1 MLFGIIAL
9 QEGMP
14 DLEQELNQLES
25 DLSDAIVKKQTDKTL
40 IDEYR
45 QKQQEMHTWLD
56 TLIKRM
62 DILDKGSG
70 MTCPQKLVTI
80 FEIKKE
86 FESEGPSRLQNIKQ
100 LANNVIDVVSNLD
113 SQQVEEQ
120 LKSIER
126 RYGEM
131 SKRLERKSQVLEM
144 ANKGIEGVKDE
155 IEQTR
160 LWVVQKDQEL
170 QNPAPIGFDS
180 KAAEDYRQTLKST
193 LKDAEIK
200 NVLLDSIEKKISN
213 MQNELEPVE
222 QSQLESSLRNVQ
234 TDLKNLIIKLKSEV
248 DTANTAV
255 ESRKKLEFDVENA
268 RSWIKARTSE
278 VRKLG
283 GYLPL
288 KAIVIDK
295 EIQQSK
301 AHEQDI
307 NNFNATTLNDLFKL
321 GNSIIRECS
330 EPDKKRL
337 QDLLNT
343 VSEEYDA
350 LKREHQA
357 RLHSLTDLLQNRK
370 NFEADVEKC
379 QHWLNE
385 AEVAT
390 SGDIRTSSIELLEEQ
405 LAKYSKLFDEADNM
419 SHQLDGM
426 TEQGKSILGTI
437 SDPDKLALTELLKN
451 LKDKHGRLYA
461 IIKDRANLLKDNIKE
476 KQDVT
481 AKVAENVEFMNEI
494 RKELSELNKPIGNKI
509 EDVQGIL
516 HSYEKILSDLKSN
529 KAKLGDLSSSKNPEL
544 QSILQQQDDLI
555 RAVEDQIA
563 RLRQLLLLREQYL
576 ALINEIITF
585 IMKYTT
591 VITDI
596 EKGGHTVEEKIKR
609 YDDVIVKIQECEAT
623 LSSATD
629 KGRQIAEEGTAADR
643 NAITEQLQSL
653 KQQLQNL
660 RRAMEKQRQQHEVAA
675 AEHKKAASELSS
687 ILDWLHENEA
697 TVRSRPLLERD
708 VGSVDREIKAHKD
721 LDKKVREHLASARRI
736 SDSLKHDDGM
746 PGSLIE
752 MLSEAQSLMDALPRE
767 LDERAEYL
775 EKNRRTRG
783 DYVELVEKLNAWVAE
798 ANIRLRTGEDGV
810 DFENIGTDLE
820 EHRIFF
826 GNETNIRDL
835 VSQKIQQA
843 ADKVWPSLGSVEQ
856 EELSREQ
863 QDHRQLLKNTLNSA
877 RSKQARLEQ
886 DAETWKDY
894 KQVLERVRAAL
905 ERSKVDEESVDTLA
919 GVHYSAEKIIHVLN
933 DLQVSFFLLIYNL
946 FIKIL
951 SY

>member
-1 MLFGIIAL
+1 
-9 QEGMP
+9 MP
-14 DLEQELNQLES
+14 DLEQELNQLEA
-25 DLSDAIVKKQTDKTL
+25 DLSEALVKKQTDKNI

-56 TLIKRM
+56 SLIKRM

-70 MTCPQKLVTI
+70 MTCPQKLVAV
-80 FEIKKE
+80 FEIKRE
-86 FESEGPSRLQNIKQ
+86 FESEGPSRLQNVKQ
-100 LANNVIDVVSNLD
+100 IANSVIDVVSNLD

-120 LKSIER
+120 LKSVER

-131 SKRLERKSQVLEM
+131 AKRLERKSQVLDM
-144 ANKGIEGVKDE
+144 TNKGIESVKDE

-160 LWVVQKDQEL
+160 AWVIEKDQEL
-170 QNPAPIGFDS
+170 QNSQPLGFES
-180 KAAEDYRQTLKST
+180 KAAEDRRQKLKST

-200 NVLLDSIEKKISN
+200 NVLMDSLEKKISN
-213 MQNELEPVE
+213 MQNELEPIE
-222 QSQLESSLRNVQ
+222 QSQIESSLKNVQ
-234 TDLKNLIIKLKSEV
+234 TDLKKLIVKLKSEV
-248 DTANTAV
+248 DNVNSAAEV
-255 ESRKKLEFDVENA
+255 RKKFELDIEKA
-268 RSWIKARTSE
+268 RSWIKAKTSE

-288 KAIVIDK
+288 KAVVIEQ

-301 AHEQDI
+301 AHENDI
-307 NNFNATTLNDLFKL
+307 NKFNDNTLSDVFKL
-321 GNSIIRECS
+321 GNSILRECS
-330 EPDKKRL
+330 EPEKERL
-337 QDLLNT
+337 QDFLKTLG
-343 VSEEYDA
+343 EEYDA
-350 LKREHQA
+350 LKREQQA

-370 NFEADVEKC
+370 YFESNVEKC

-405 LAKYSKLFDEADNM
+405 LAKYSKLFDEADRM
-419 SHQLDGM
+419 SHELDNM
-426 TEQGKSILGTI
+426 AEQGKSILGTI
-437 SDPDKLALTELLKN
+437 NDPDKLALSELLKN
-451 LKDKHGRLYA
+451 LKDKHGRLYTL
-461 IIKDRANLLKDNIKE
+461 IKDRANLLRDTIKE

-481 AKVAENVEFMNEI
+481 AKVAENVDFINGI
-494 RKELSELNKPIGNKI
+494 RKELSELNKPIGNKV

-529 KAKLGDLSSSKNPEL
+529 KAKMGDVSGSMNPEL

-555 RAVEDQIA
+555 RSVEDQIA
-563 RLRQLLLLREQYL
+563 KLRQLLLLREQYL

-596 EKGGHTVEEKIKR
+596 EKGGHTIEEKIRR

-660 RRAMEKQRQQHEVAA
+660 RRAIEKQRQQHEVAA
-675 AEHKKAASELSS
+675 AEHKKAAAELSS

-708 VGSVDREIKAHKD
+708 VGSVDREIKAHRD
-721 LDKKVREHLASARRI
+721 LDKKVRDHLGSARRI
-736 SDSLKHDDGM
+736 LDSLKHDDGL

-752 MLSEAQSLMDALPRE
+752 MFSEAQSLMDALPRE

-775 EKNRRTRG
+775 EKNRKIRG

-798 ANIRLRTGEDGV
+798 ADLRLRSGEDGV
-810 DFENIGTDLE
+810 DFENIATDLE

-826 GNETNIRDL
+826 GNEANIRDL

-843 ADKVWPSLGSVEQ
+843 ADKVWPSLGSIEQ

-886 DAETWKDY
+886 DSEAWKDY
-894 KQVLERVRAAL
+894 KQTLERVRAAL
-905 ERSKVDEESVDTLA
+905 ERSKMDEETVDTLA
-919 GVHYSAEKIIHVLN
+919 GVHYSAEKITHVLN
-933 DLQVSFFLLIYNL
+933 DLQVCL
-946 FIKIL
+946 
-951 SY
+951 